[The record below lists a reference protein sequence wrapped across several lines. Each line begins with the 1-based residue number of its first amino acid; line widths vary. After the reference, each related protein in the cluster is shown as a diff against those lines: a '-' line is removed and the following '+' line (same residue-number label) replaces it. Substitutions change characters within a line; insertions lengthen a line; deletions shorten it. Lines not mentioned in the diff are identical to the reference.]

1 MCALVCN
8 VGQGYGGGVLT
19 ASSGSSCAF
28 LGSGAGA
35 SSERFIELELGW
47 DDIGRESEGEGEENA
62 ARH

>member
-1 MCALVCN
+1 MEELCS
-8 VGQGYGGGVLT
+8 
-19 ASSGSSCAF
+19 ASSIYKGSSCAF